1 MTLGGPRDTNRPAD
15 DVRHRSLFV
24 EHPDAVYELDLDGR
38 FLSANA
44 ALEALT
50 GYTVDELR
58 EMSFVP
64 LVHPDD
70 AERVGAEFGRA
81 VAGEARTYE
90 ATGLHRD
97 GTVLHVQ
104 VTNIPIVVAGEVV
117 GVFGIARDVSA
128 RHRAEAALER
138 SRSLLRIAGR
148 MARVGGWAVDL
159 ATEEVFWSDE
169 MYEILE
175 YPPDRT
181 PDLEAAL
188 DMYPAPHRDRVT
200 QALEACR
207 TEGAPFDLELAA
219 RTAGGRELW
228 VREVG
233 EAERDASGTIVRVQ
247 GAFQDISDRKAAED
261 QARWLTEQLTAT
273 LESMTDAF
281 YTVDPGWCITY
292 VNTSFERLVQ
302 QDRAEMV
309 GRVLWDVFP
318 EAVGSPFEAAHRRA
332 ADEGAPTVV
341 EAFYEP
347 LDGWFEG
354 RIYPTGQGLAVY
366 VRDVSRRVERE
377 QALQRV
383 ATAEQEAAE
392 RLRGLDRTKNAFLS
406 AVSHELRTPLT
417 IVQGMSETLRHR
429 RDDLDDASRTR
440 LEDALVA
447 NARRLGRL
455 LEDLLDID
463 RLVRGRGSPEPGP
476 VDAAALLRAGV
487 AVSPVGARA
496 VVDAPDQLDA
506 TADRVQVERILA
518 NLLDNAAKYAP
529 DGVVHVRLRPLRAGG
544 FRLEVE
550 DQGPGIPAGELTAA
564 FEPFHRLDDEHPQ
577 PGTGIGLAL
586 VREFAAGHGGRAW
599 AEPADSVG
607 LRVVVEIPNPS
618 DG

>member
-1 MTLGGPRDTNRPAD
+1 
-15 DVRHRSLFV
+15 
-24 EHPDAVYELDLDGR
+24 
-38 FLSANA
+38 
-44 ALEALT
+44 
-50 GYTVDELR
+50 
-58 EMSFVP
+58 
-64 LVHPDD
+64 
-70 AERVGAEFGRA
+70 
-81 VAGEARTYE
+81 
-90 ATGLHRD
+90 
-97 GTVLHVQ
+97 
-104 VTNIPIVVAGEVV
+104 
-117 GVFGIARDVSA
+117 
-128 RHRAEAALER
+128 
-138 SRSLLRIAGR
+138 

-175 YPPDRT
+175 YPADRT
-181 PDLEAAL
+181 PDLETAL
-188 DMYPAPHRDRVT
+188 DMCPAPHRDRVT

-228 VREVG
+228 VRAVG

-292 VNTSFERLVQ
+292 VNTSFERLIQ

-406 AVSHELRTPLT
+406 ALSHELRTPLT

-447 NARRLGRL
+447 NVRRLGRL

-476 VDAAALLRAGV
+476 VEAAALLRAGV
-487 AVSPVGARA
+487 AASPVGARA
-496 VVDAPDQLDA
+496 VVDAPDQLDT

-599 AEPADSVG
+599 AERADSAG
-607 LRVVVEIPNPS
+607 LRVVVEIPDPS